1 MSVSFSAKAGSVESL
16 KCRQRC
22 GLRPWAFQIACTVD
36 AATSAIADAG
46 VGVTPAPGGRHSGIA
61 VAQDME
67 AELRAV
73 AGGQHEFKT
82 QPLNLL
88 ERPDA
93 LFGHLAEMAELLGEH
108 EIGYGQS

>member
-1 MSVSFSAKAGSVESL
+1 
-16 KCRQRC
+16 
-22 GLRPWAFQIACTVD
+22 
-36 AATSAIADAG
+36 
-46 VGVTPAPGGRHSGIA
+46 
-61 VAQDME
+61 ME